1 MLGHQGKL
9 RKLEDAIE
17 EPQLALPLMALRIAV
32 QLSHTLR
39 DPDMQGMQIKRSGS
53 ECKLSTPSGWML
65 TYPQSARL
73 LEEEAMAWSKT
84 PWSLKLQLR

>member
-1 MLGHQGKL
+1 MQ
-9 RKLEDAIE
+9 
-17 EPQLALPLMALRIAV
+17 AL
-32 QLSHTLR
+32 H
-39 DPDMQGMQIKRSGS
+39 
-53 ECKLSTPSGWML
+53 PSGWML